1 MLIRDYIIPI
11 FDKFEDTEKNIEDI
25 LMDLK

>member
-1 MLIRDYIIPI
+1 MLIRDNIISI
-11 FDKFEDTEKNIEDI
+11 FDKFEASGKNIEDI

>member
-1 MLIRDYIIPI
+1 MLIRDNIIPI
-11 FDKFEDTEKNIEDI
+11 FDKFEASEKNIEDI